1 MITSQQDLIAAL
13 GIELSNEQWQAIGA
27 ELEPAVMVA
36 GAGSG
41 KTTSMAA
48 RVAWLVG
55 SGRVLPDRVLGLTFT
70 NKATG
75 ELLEQVRDS
84 LHRVGV
90 SSDTEPVIQTY
101 NAFAGRIV
109 TEHGIRIGREPRGS
123 VLTDAG
129 RASLAYQLVCR
140 TQLPLD
146 IFETSPAEIT
156 RKLLLLDA
164 GLVEVDISTDE
175 IRAFDRTLAGSLAE
189 HQGLTADVRSVQE
202 TAERRLVLADLVD
215 EWRSLKADRDV
226 LDFSDQIRLALQI
239 VEAYPAVADD
249 VRERFDVVLLDEYQD
264 TSIAQRHLLAALFG
278 SGHPITAVG
287 DPCQAI
293 YGWRG
298 ASVANIE
305 NFPTHFRGEG
315 ETSRY
320 PLSVNRRSGSRILDV
335 ANVIATDLRAVHAS
349 IQELQAW
356 EERGEGEVRCGLFAT
371 ETDEVAWLVDDVLQR
386 GGPGRWSDIAI
397 LASTRKA
404 LAGVDQLL
412 REAGIPTQRA
422 DAAQLLEQPVVV
434 ELLAM
439 LRVVQDP
446 TANASLIR
454 VLTNARWVIG
464 PRDLAQLGH
473 RARELAGFADN
484 RDATSLDELLNG
496 AVAGTEPVEAI
507 SLSEALADP
516 GDPAGYAPAALARF
530 ADVVRQIELL
540 RAHASEPIP
549 ELIMRT
555 RDLTGIGI
563 ELELGS
569 DTRVIEER
577 RRALRS
583 LMSLTAELQQ
593 DGRISLGAFLSYLDE
608 VQRTDTDIKIER
620 VSSDDAVHLITL
632 HKAKGLQFPHVYLPF
647 VSKEAFPGGKKRGS
661 WLTGSSEVP
670 WPIREDCPPDL
681 AHVFPAHE
689 PPGNS
694 HVKAYKA
701 HLSEVE
707 RLDEHRLAYVAM
719 TRAQES
725 LTVTGSWWGREQKRK
740 RGPHPF
746 LTAVYE
752 VTGGESA
759 VTWVPQEE
767 VGNENPALES
777 GATAVPWPVPNER
790 LAHVQSDVAALRSA
804 EMPAVLSERAQRWQR
819 VGDVL
824 LAEERLARSSERVV
838 QLPDAVSASTWIR
851 AQTHPAEV
859 AAALARPMPTE
870 PSRAAHR
877 GTVVHSWIES
887 RLGQQTLL
895 DPFDLPGAADDDIT
909 TDEAIEALQAAFEA
923 SPFADRAPV
932 ATERAFAV
940 LINGR
945 VVRGRIDAV
954 FRDGD
959 SYQVV
964 DWKTGRHHD
973 PMQLAIYRAAWAQ
986 IAGVPVEQVDA
997 AFFVIGP
1004 NELVIPS
1011 DLPDLQV
1018 DRPLAH

>member
-777 GATAVPWPVPNER
+777 SATAVPWPVPNER
-790 LAHVQSDVAALRSA
+790 LAHVQGDVAALRSA

-986 IAGVPVEQVDA
+986 IAGVPLEQVDA

>member
-1 MITSQQDLIAAL
+1 MITSQQELIAAL

-27 ELEPAVMVA
+27 ELVPAVMVA

-55 SGRVLPDRVLGLTFT
+55 SGRVAPERVLGLTFT

-84 LHRVGV
+84 LLRVAV
-90 SSDTEPVIQTY
+90 PADAEPVIQTY
-101 NAFAGRIV
+101 NAFAARIV
-109 TEHGIRIGREPRGS
+109 SEHGIRIGREPRGT
-123 VLTDAG
+123 VLSDAG
-129 RASLAYQLVCR
+129 RAALAYQLVCR

-146 IFETSPAEIT
+146 IFKTNPGEIT
-156 RKLLLLDA
+156 KKLLHLDA
-164 GLVEVDISTDE
+164 GLVEVDISTDKL
-175 IRAFDRTLAGSLAE
+175 RAFDHTLIESLAA

-202 TAERRLVLADLVD
+202 TAEHRIVLADLVD
-215 EWRSLKADRDV
+215 EWRTLKADRDV
-226 LDFSDQIRLALQI
+226 LDFSDQIRLALKI
-239 VEAYPAVADD
+239 VQAYPTVADE

-264 TSIAQRHLLAALFG
+264 TSIAQRHLLAALFS

-305 NFPTHFRGEG
+305 HFPTHFHGKG

-356 EERGEGEVRCGLFAT
+356 EERGTGEVRCGLFAT
-371 ETDEVAWLVDDVLQR
+371 EADEVAWLVDDVLQR

-404 LAGVDQLL
+404 LAGVDRLL
-412 REAGIPTQRA
+412 RAAGIPTQRA
-422 DAAQLLEQPVVV
+422 DAAELLEQPVVV
-434 ELLAM
+434 ELLAL

-454 VLTNARWVIG
+454 VLTNARWAIG

-484 RDATSLDELLNG
+484 PDVTSLDDLLND

-507 SLSEALADP
+507 SLAEALADP
-516 GDPAGYAPAALARF
+516 GNPAGYSPEAAARF
-530 ADVVRQIELL
+530 ASLVQQINVL

-555 RDLTGIGI
+555 RDVTGIGV
-563 ELELGS
+563 EMELGA
-569 DTRVIEER
+569 DPAVIEER

-583 LMSLTAELQQ
+583 LMSVTAELQQ

-608 VQRTDTDIKIER
+608 AQRTGTDIKIDR
-620 VSSDDAVHLITL
+620 VSSEDAVHLITL
-632 HKAKGLQFPHVYLPF
+632 HKAKGLQFRHVYLPF

-670 WPIREDCPPDL
+670 WPIREDCPPEL
-681 AHVFPAHE
+681 AHVFASHE
-689 PPGNS
+689 KPGNA

-719 TRAQES
+719 TRPQES

-746 LTAVYE
+746 LSTVYQ
-752 VTGGESA
+752 VAGDASA
-759 VTWVPQEE
+759 VTWVPEEE
-767 VGNENPALES
+767 VGDVNPALES
-777 GATAVPWPVPNER
+777 GGTTMPWPVANER
-790 LAHVQSDVAALRSA
+790 LAHVQADVASVRSA
-804 EMPAVLSERAQRWQR
+804 VLPAVLSERAQRWQR
-819 VGDVL
+819 VAGIL
-824 LAEERLARSSERVV
+824 LAEERGARSSERVV

-851 AQTHPAEV
+851 AQSHPNEV
-859 AAALARPMPTE
+859 AAALARPMPVE

-877 GTVVHSWIES
+877 GTVVHAWIES

-954 FRDGD
+954 FRDND
-959 SYQVV
+959 RYQVV

-973 PMQLAIYRAAWAQ
+973 PLQLAIYRAAWAQ

>member
-13 GIELSNEQWQAIGA
+13 GIELSTEQWQAIGA

-55 SGRVLPDRVLGLTFT
+55 SGRVSPERVLGLTFT

-84 LHRVGV
+84 LQRVGV
-90 SSDTEPVIQTY
+90 APDTEPVIQTY

-109 TEHGIRIGREPRGS
+109 TEHGIRIGREPRGN
-123 VLTDAG
+123 VLSDAG
-129 RASLAYQLVCR
+129 RAALAYQLVCR

-146 IFETSPAEIT
+146 ILGTSPGEIT
-156 RKLLLLDA
+156 RKLLHLDG
-164 GLVEVDISTDE
+164 GLVEVDVSTDE
-175 IRAFDRTLAGSLAE
+175 LRAFDRALIDTLAG
-189 HQGLTADVRSVQE
+189 HPGLSADVRSVQE
-202 TAERRLVLADLVD
+202 TAHERLVLADLVD

-239 VEAYPAVADD
+239 VRAYPAVAKD
-249 VRERFDVVLLDEYQD
+249 VRDRFDVVLLDEYQD

-305 NFPTHFRGEG
+305 HFPTHFRGEG
-315 ETSRY
+315 ETPRY
-320 PLSVNRRSGSRILDV
+320 PLSVNRRSGARILDV
-335 ANVIATDLRAVHAS
+335 ANVIATDLRSVHVS
-349 IQELQAW
+349 IKELQAW
-356 EERGEGEVRCGLFAT
+356 EERGAGEVRCGLFAT
-371 ETDEVAWLVDDVLQR
+371 EADEVAWLVDDVLQR

-404 LAGVDQLL
+404 LAGIDQLL
-412 REAGIPTQRA
+412 RAAGIPTQRA
-422 DAAQLLEQPVVV
+422 DAAELLEQPVVV

-439 LRVVQDP
+439 LRVVHDP

-454 VLTNARWVIG
+454 VLTNSRWAIG

-473 RARELAGFADN
+473 RARELAGYADN
-484 RDATSLDELLNG
+484 RNATSLDDLLHG

-516 GDPAGYAPAALARF
+516 GDPAGYSPEALVRF
-530 ADVVRQIELL
+530 AHLVRQIDVL
-540 RAHASEPIP
+540 RAHANEPIP

-563 ELELGS
+563 EMELGA
-569 DTRVIEER
+569 DTAVIEER

-583 LMSLTAELQQ
+583 LMSLTGDLQH

-608 VQRTDTDIKIER
+608 VRRTDTDIKIDR

-670 WPIREDCPPDL
+670 WPIREDCPPEL
-681 AHVFPAHE
+681 ARVFPAHE
-689 PPGNS
+689 SPAKS
-694 HVKAYKA
+694 HVDAYKA
-701 HLSEVE
+701 HLKEVE

-719 TRAQES
+719 TRAQAS
-725 LTVTGSWWGREQKRK
+725 LTVTGSWWGRSQKRK

-746 LTAVYE
+746 LTAVYQ

-759 VTWVPQEE
+759 VTWVPEE
-767 VGNENPALES
+767 DVGDVNPALDA
-777 GATAVPWPVPNER
+777 GGTAMPWPVPNAR
-790 LAHVQSDVAALRSA
+790 WAPVQAEMAALRSA
-804 EMPAVLSERAQRWQR
+804 EMPAALSERAQRWQR
-819 VGDVL
+819 VAEIL
-824 LAEERLARSSERVV
+824 LAEERMARSSERIV

-851 AQTHPAEV
+851 AQSHPEQV
-859 AAALARPMPTE
+859 AAELARPMPTE

-909 TDEAIEALQAAFEA
+909 TDEAIEALQTAFEA

-959 SYQVV
+959 TYQVV

-986 IAGVPVEQVDA
+986 IAGVPVEQVEA

-1004 NELVIPS
+1004 NELVTPS

-1018 DRPLAH
+1018 DRPLGH

>member
-356 EERGEGEVRCGLFAT
+356 EERGEGEVRCGLFTT

>member
-777 GATAVPWPVPNER
+777 SATAVPWPVPNER
-790 LAHVQSDVAALRSA
+790 LAHVQGDVAALRSA